1 MFRAKVVV
9 NDRWSFQT
17 GSRMTS
23 FIIPYNL
30 FNRTEDGNINSV
42 TVKPDVDFPGI
53 LMTSREFTN
62 IHDLISRTSCY
73 RSVQLPADLAW
84 HCQ

>member
-53 LMTSREFTN
+53 LMTS
-62 IHDLISRTSCY
+62 
-73 RSVQLPADLAW
+73 
-84 HCQ
+84 